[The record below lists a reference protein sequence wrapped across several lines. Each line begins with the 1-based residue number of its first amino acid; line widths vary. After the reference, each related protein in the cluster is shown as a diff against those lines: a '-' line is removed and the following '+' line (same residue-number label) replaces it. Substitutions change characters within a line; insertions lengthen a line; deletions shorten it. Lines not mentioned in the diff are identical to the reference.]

1 MESERIS
8 QLLNLELLI
17 LGPEARGADD
27 RKAWPPTRPPVL
39 AADAGSTEPSVSTP
53 AANAT
58 NANFAILFSFFL
70 QGNGITDINNI
81 TNKFEKKTQR
91 VGNQKAVPQGLIF
104 TVWVTRAGDF
114 NGIYE
119 TAAEIPGGFERW
131 SERIG

>member
-1 MESERIS
+1 M
-8 QLLNLELLI
+8 
-17 LGPEARGADD
+17 
-27 RKAWPPTRPPVL
+27 
-39 AADAGSTEPSVSTP
+39 STP

-81 TNKFEKKTQR
+81 TNKLEKISKKKTQR

-119 TAAEIPGGFERW
+119 TAAEIPGGFER
-131 SERIG
+131 